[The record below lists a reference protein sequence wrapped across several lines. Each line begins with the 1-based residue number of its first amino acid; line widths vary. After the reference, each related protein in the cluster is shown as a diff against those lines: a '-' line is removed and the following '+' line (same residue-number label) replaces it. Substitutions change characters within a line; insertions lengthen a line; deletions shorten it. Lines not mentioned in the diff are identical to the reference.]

1 MHHHNSNIQTL
12 HHSRTATMKRKNE
25 EELKAAEEAKRLKYG
40 DQKPYWASSSSF
52 DKLGLDPRL
61 LQSIQKQ
68 KFSTPTPIQARA
80 IPLALEGKDIVARS
94 RTGSGKTGAYLLPI
108 LHSIL
113 SRKAKDAGLK
123 ATSAVMLVPT
133 NELAGQ
139 VTKDIELFASF
150 CAKDVRA
157 ENLAKKEDDK
167 IQRARLASHPDIV
180 VATPFKAASHI
191 SGGSLVVKD
200 LTHLVIDEADL
211 VLTYCAA
218 KDLDTIK
225 KAIPDNT
232 HASLMS
238 ATLGQET
245 DKLKDMFCKDA
256 VVLQLD
262 AEEKDSSGVKQY
274 VIKCGEE
281 EKFLLIY
288 AIFMLKLIKGKT
300 IVFVGD
306 IDRSYRLK
314 LFLEQFG
321 IRSCV
326 LNSELP
332 VNSRIH
338 VVEEFNKGVYD
349 IIIAS
354 DEQDVIEHE
363 RRNKNKAKDDEEEAE
378 EVADDAEV
386 EKANGDTNGES
397 AQIGEDADDKPTQN
411 GDAST
416 ESPTKD
422 KKKRKDKRDKDYGV
436 ARGIDFKN
444 VALVLNFD
452 LPLTSKSYTHRIG
465 RTARAG
471 KTGMALSFVVPK
483 SLYRKHKPT
492 SIPSCANDEEVL
504 EKIRRREGKKG
515 LEVEPYAFDMAKLEG
530 FRYRLSDALRSVT
543 SGAIR
548 EARLRELRQ
557 ELIRSEKLKRH
568 FEENPEDLRHL
579 RHDGELRA
587 ARVQSHLKHVPDYLL
602 PGGGK
607 QALSKDVGFVG
618 LRKDE
623 KDANRIRKSRDNKK
637 MFGKDKKSKEMK
649 ANRKKL
655 NPLSSF
661 KGKDKMNKRSR

>member
-1 MHHHNSNIQTL
+1 
-12 HHSRTATMKRKNE
+12 
-25 EELKAAEEAKRLKYG
+25 
-40 DQKPYWASSSSF
+40 
-52 DKLGLDPRL
+52 
-61 LQSIQKQ
+61 
-68 KFSTPTPIQARA
+68 
-80 IPLALEGKDIVARS
+80 
-94 RTGSGKTGAYLLPI
+94 

-113 SRKAKDAGLK
+113 ARKAKDAGLK
-123 ATSAVMLVPT
+123 ATSAVILVPT

-150 CAKDVRA
+150 CAKDVMA

-167 IQRARLASHPDIV
+167 IQRTRLSSHPDIV

-191 SGGSLVVKD
+191 SGGALVVKD

-218 KDLDTIK
+218 KDLETIR

-363 RRNKNKAKDDEEEAE
+363 RRNKKKAKDEEEETE
-378 EVADDAEV
+378 EVVEDAET
-386 EKANGDTNGES
+386 EKTNGDAAEN
-397 AQIGEDADDKPTQN
+397 GEDADDKPEVTQN
-411 GDAST
+411 GDDST
-416 ESPTKD
+416 ELPSKD

-444 VALVLNFD
+444 VSLVLNFD

-471 KTGMALSFVVPK
+471 KTGMALSFVIPK
-483 SLYRKHKPT
+483 SQYRKHKPT
-492 SIPSCANDEEVL
+492 SIPSCANDEETL
-504 EKIRRREGKKG
+504 EKIRKREGKKG
-515 LEVEPYAFDMAKLEG
+515 LIVEPYAFDMAKLEG

-548 EARLRELRQ
+548 EARLRELRM

-618 LRKDE
+618 LRKDG
-623 KDANRIRKSRDNKK
+623 KDANRIRKSRENKK
-637 MFGKDKKSKEMK
+637 AFGKDKHSKEIK

>member
-1 MHHHNSNIQTL
+1 
-12 HHSRTATMKRKNE
+12 MK
-25 EELKAAEEAKRLKYG
+25 
-40 DQKPYWASSSSF
+40 
-52 DKLGLDPRL
+52 
-61 LQSIQKQ
+61 
-68 KFSTPTPIQARA
+68 
-80 IPLALEGKDIVARS
+80 ARS

-113 SRKAKDAGLK
+113 KRKASNASQ
-123 ATSAVMLVPT
+123 ATSALILVPT

-139 VTKDIELFASF
+139 VTKAVGLFASF
-150 CAKDVRA
+150 CAKDIRA
-157 ENLAKKEDDK
+157 ENLARKEDDK
-167 IQRARLASHPDIV
+167 VQRSRLASNPDVV
-180 VATPFKAASHI
+180 VATPFKAAAHI
-191 SGGSLVVKD
+191 SSAALVIKD

-211 VLTYCAA
+211 VLTYCSP
-218 KDLDTIK
+218 KDLDTIR
-225 KAIPDNT
+225 KALPSNT
-232 HASLMS
+232 QSCLMS
-238 ATLGQET
+238 ATLGVET
-245 DKLKDMFCKDA
+245 DKLKDMFSKDPI
-256 VVLQLD
+256 VLQLD
-262 AEEKDSSGVKQY
+262 DEEKDSSGVKQY
-274 VIKCGEE
+274 MIKCGEE

-354 DEQDVIEHE
+354 DEQDVIEGTKSRKSKKIADNDE
-363 RRNKNKAKDDEEEAE
+363 VEEEEAE
-378 EVADDAEV
+378 KPEEGAQT
-386 EKANGDTNGES
+386 NGDATTNGEEWVDEDEKQEE
-397 AQIGEDADDKPTQN
+397 AQKEEERTSK
-411 GDAST
+411 S
-416 ESPTKD
+416 S
-422 KKKRKDKRDKDYGV
+422 KKKRKPEMRDKDYGV

-444 VALVLNFD
+444 VACVLNFD
-452 LPLTSKSYTHRIG
+452 LPFTSKSYTHRIG

-471 KTGMALSFVVPK
+471 KTGMALSFVIPK
-483 SLYRKHKPT
+483 SEYRKHKPT
-492 SIPSCANDEEVL
+492 SIPSTEHDEEIL
-504 EKIRRREGKKG
+504 EKIKTRQEKKG
-515 LEVEPYAFDMAKLEG
+515 LTIEPYAFDMKKLEG
-530 FRYRLSDALRSVT
+530 FRYRLADALRHVT

-587 ARVQSHLKHVPDYLL
+587 AHVQSHLKHVPDYLL
-602 PGGGK
+602 PGGSK
-607 QALSKDVGFVG
+607 QALSQEVGFVG
-618 LRKDE
+618 LRKESD
-623 KDANRIRKSRDNKK
+623 NRIRKARAYKNAQGKGGKGGKPKGKK
-637 MFGKDKKSKEMK
+637 I
-649 ANRKKL
+649 

-661 KGKDKMNKRSR
+661 KGKRK